1 MRPEVLDR
9 RTRVLEPLDHHPL
22 EALAQNRLDRALHA
36 GRHLE
41 EIRHRPH
48 DARQRRRA
56 PLVEHG
62 AHARA
67 VALAGAF
74 ERCER
79 VEARPV
85 GSQRNP
91 RVRQRGLRLGQAP
104 LVRRQSR
111 RQSVALTRELAE
123 LRACHVTRL
132 GEARAKRVDPRRLG
146 LRLAELDR
154 ESLRAPAELP
164 LELALHLLDRLAEV
178 REPVVALLEPLALLR
193 LLRRELGGARPERL
207 LPVAQ
212 TAELRGQP
220 LAFGDA
226 RHVLG
231 RDDHER
237 EVALGCLERL
247 VLLRLLRLPL
257 ERGELAFDLVHDVAH
272 ADEVLPGRVELA
284 LGLVTLL
291 LVARDARRLLDED
304 APLVRLR
311 RQDVVELVLVHDRV
325 GARVRAGAGEEVED
339 VAQTCGAPVEEILA
353 LTRPVEP
360 PRDRHFGPRH
370 RQRAVV
376 AEGQLDFGEPD
387 RLSRLRAVEDQVFHA
402 LAAERLRALLAERPA
417 HGLAYIR
424 LSASVRPDDARDA
437 GQDPHHGLV
446 AERLEPV
453 QRDGLKTHE
462 VFLSRTGS
470 YTQKNCTSGRG
481 RRLPGPQMSRLSP
494 SGALL
499 QVAALLVF
507 LAGAAG
513 ARVVTAHLL
522 PARRPRHR
530 ARGGRRRCALGRHG
544 QLTPGLARVRPCGHR
559 RQLHRRVPDDLDL
572 EQPLDDGRLHA
583 LDHVLEEVERFLLVL
598 GERVPLAVA
607 PEPDPL
613 LQVVDGQEMVLP
625 LRVHDHQHLVA
636 LEGAH
641 EVRAELALALR
652 VSLAD
657 RRADQLREPLSR
669 DRLPE
674 ARGRNPHVERAEERL
689 AEPAESP
696 VLRVSV
702 LGRVAVER
710 PRDEVLG
717 PLRDRLR
724 LAFPLEDLTT
734 HAVDDLAL
742 LVHHVVVLEE
752 MLADL
757 VVVRLHALLRR
768 RDRARH
774 ELVLDRLALL
784 HPEALHDLL
793 DAL

>member
-62 AHARA
+62 AHARS

-123 LRACHVTRL
+123 LRTCHVTRL

-154 ESLRAPAELP
+154 LLAELPELEAHLLAPLEQP

-237 EVALGCLERL
+237 EVALGRLERL

-402 LAAERLRALLAERPA
+402 LAADRLRGPLAERPA
-417 HGLAYIR
+417 PGLPYIR
-424 LSASVRPDDARDA
+424 LYASVRPDDARDA

-499 QVAALLVF
+499 QVAALLVRR
-507 LAGAAG
+507 GC
-513 ARVVTAHLL
+513 ARSIRYFKSAPSPNTAI
-522 PARRPRHR
+522 
-530 ARGGRRRCALGRHG
+530 
-544 QLTPGLARVRPCGHR
+544 
-559 RQLHRRVPDDLDL
+559 
-572 EQPLDDGRLHA
+572 
-583 LDHVLEEVERFLLVL
+583 
-598 GERVPLAVA
+598 
-607 PEPDPL
+607 
-613 LQVVDGQEMVLP
+613 
-625 LRVHDHQHLVA
+625 
-636 LEGAH
+636 
-641 EVRAELALALR
+641 
-652 VSLAD
+652 
-657 RRADQLREPLSR
+657 
-669 DRLPE
+669 
-674 ARGRNPHVERAEERL
+674 
-689 AEPAESP
+689 
-696 VLRVSV
+696 
-702 LGRVAVER
+702 
-710 PRDEVLG
+710 
-717 PLRDRLR
+717 
-724 LAFPLEDLTT
+724 
-734 HAVDDLAL
+734 
-742 LVHHVVVLEE
+742 
-752 MLADL
+752 
-757 VVVRLHALLRR
+757 
-768 RDRARH
+768 
-774 ELVLDRLALL
+774 
-784 HPEALHDLL
+784 
-793 DAL
+793 